1 MITLDKPFQI
11 LYKVLFIFSI
21 TFIATLFLVR
31 IAFNSFDWYDNGFDR
46 HRVYEAKQYAG
57 GYAEKLPFTRI
68 QLSEIALDIISYFNS
83 EDEFLDVKKQ
93 NINGEIVNVFTQR
106 EIDHMKDVK
115 NLL

>member
-1 MITLDKPFQI
+1 MIILDKPFRI

-31 IAFNSFDWYDNGFDR
+31 IAFNSLDWYDNGFDR

-68 QLSEIALDIISYFNS
+68 QLSEIALDIISFS
-83 EDEFLDVKKQ
+83 ASLSSMSLSKKRTLKSLT
-93 NINGEIVNVFTQR
+93 F
-106 EIDHMKDVK
+106 
-115 NLL
+115 